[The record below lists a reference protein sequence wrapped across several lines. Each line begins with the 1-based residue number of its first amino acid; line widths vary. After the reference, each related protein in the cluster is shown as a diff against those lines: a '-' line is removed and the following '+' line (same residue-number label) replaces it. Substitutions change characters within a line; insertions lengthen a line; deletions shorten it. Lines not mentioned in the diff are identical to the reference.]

1 MKKTIYTT
9 LISLLLL
16 TLGLVACKPSTP
28 VDEVQNKNH
37 DDPKKIELI
46 LFDCHFHDGNRVHA
60 TGHRE
65 GVKYTPSE
73 QVMILEEVP
82 GEGWK
87 ISPKGVDRFIIYG
100 GKEGVKSPDLSAIID
115 PAKRDWTDRS
125 FSVHSDAGLSDRQC
139 GLIIKMYDKEGREI
153 TGQFATN
160 GEDKRHQFFFTAC
173 NIRPTKFGDQ
183 TKKYDDGVYHYMY
196 YYYFDTDPWDK
207 TLNEGAK
214 YTGISNP
221 IGLKGFMEFPVTEI
235 RFELQLTLL
244 HARSSKFSGEGGRPS
259 PFYGMTPKQRATD
272 VVDINLKGI
281 PFIVFANT
289 GEYVDT
295 NTHDLSKLKPEEK
308 LLVEKLSDAAGITEQ
323 EALDDLWC
331 MLFGEIPEHDF
342 SKGRYL

>member
-1 MKKTIYTT
+1 MKKTNYAT
-9 LISLLLL
+9 LIALLLL
-16 TLGLVACKPSTP
+16 TLGLAACKPSTP

-46 LFDCHFHDGNRVHA
+46 LFDCHFHDGTRVHA

-160 GEDKRHQFFFTAC
+160 GEDRRHQFFFTAC
-173 NIRPTKFGDQ
+173 DIRPTEFGDQ

-207 TLNEGAK
+207 TLNDGAK

-259 PFYGMTPKQRATD
+259 PFYGMTRKQRATD

-289 GEYVDT
+289 GEYIET
-295 NTHDLSKLKPEEK
+295 ETHDLSKLKPEEK
-308 LLVEKLSDAAGITEQ
+308 LLVKKLSDAAGITEQ
-323 EALDDLWC
+323 EALEDLLRFSAKAPEDDL
-331 MLFGEIPEHDF
+331 

>member
-1 MKKTIYTT
+1 MKKTNYAT
-9 LISLLLL
+9 LIALLLL
-16 TLGLVACKPSTP
+16 TLGLAACKPSTP
-28 VDEVQNKNH
+28 VDEVQNKKH

-46 LFDCHFHDGNRVHA
+46 LFDCHFHGNKVHA
-60 TGHRE
+60 TGPRE
-65 GVKYTPSE
+65 GVEYTPSE

-87 ISPKGVDRFIIYG
+87 ISPKGVARFIVYG
-100 GKEGVKSPDLSAIID
+100 GKEGVKSPDLSTIID
-115 PAKRDWTDRS
+115 PAKRDWTDQS
-125 FSVHSDAGLSDRQC
+125 FYASRDAGLSDRQC

-160 GEDKRHQFFFTAC
+160 GEDRRHQFFFTAYH
-173 NIRPTKFGDQ
+173 IRSTKFGDQ
-183 TKKYDDGVYHYMY
+183 TKKYADGDYRYMY

-207 TLNEGAK
+207 TLNDGAK

-259 PFYGMTPKQRATD
+259 PFYGMTRKQRATD

-281 PFIVFANT
+281 PFVVFANT
-289 GEYVDT
+289 GEYIET
-295 NTHDLSKLKPEEK
+295 ETHDLSKLKPEEK
-308 LLVEKLSDAAGITEQ
+308 LLVKKLSDAAGITEQ
-323 EALDDLWC
+323 EALEDLLRFSAKAPEDDL
-331 MLFGEIPEHDF
+331 
-342 SKGRYL
+342 SKGRFL

>member
-1 MKKTIYTT
+1 MKKTNYAT
-9 LISLLLL
+9 LIALLLL
-16 TLGLVACKPSTP
+16 TLGLAACKPSTP
-28 VDEVQNKNH
+28 VDEVQNKKH

-46 LFDCHFHDGNRVHA
+46 LFDCHFHGNKVHA
-60 TGHRE
+60 TGPRE

-87 ISPKGVDRFIIYG
+87 ISPKGVARFIVYG
-100 GKEGVKSPDLSAIID
+100 GKEGVKSPDLSTIID
-115 PAKRDWTDRS
+115 PAKRDWTDQS
-125 FSVHSDAGLSDRQC
+125 FYASRDAGLSDRQC

-160 GEDKRHQFFFTAC
+160 GEDRRHQFFFTAYH
-173 NIRPTKFGDQ
+173 IRSTKFGDQ
-183 TKKYDDGVYHYMY
+183 TKKYADGDYRYMY

-207 TLNEGAK
+207 TLNDGAK

-259 PFYGMTPKQRATD
+259 PFYGMTRKQRATD

-281 PFIVFANT
+281 PFVVFANT
-289 GEYVDT
+289 GEYIET
-295 NTHDLSKLKPEEK
+295 ETHDLSKLKPEEMK
-308 LLVEKLSDAAGITEQ
+308 LVKKLSDAAGITEQ
-323 EALDDLWC
+323 EALEDLLRFSAKAPEDDL
-331 MLFGEIPEHDF
+331 